1 MARLWNRILGLNSN
15 RIIRKIFEWDIMIKG
30 AWASDM
36 YDILVRTGYEDH
48 YYDKEKVDISF
59 VKDITFQQVKDRWAL
74 DMWCKPK
81 LCTYCEI
88 KHVYGPENYV
98 LYNLSR
104 KKRSLCAQIRAGILG
119 LHIETG
125 RYVGTDEEDRI
136 CSLCDL
142 NEIEN
147 EMHFVFYC
155 PFYNFIRQRLF
166 NKVDP
171 KNEFVWLDD
180 SEKLKHLFHYNIFSF
195 ASFLEK
201 A

>member
-1 MARLWNRILGLNSN
+1 MRYFLGVHKFAPTLAIMGDTGWEPSEVRWSVHMARLWNRILGLNSN

-30 AWASDM
+30 VWASDM
-36 YDILVRTGYEDH
+36 YDILVRAGYEDH
-48 YYDKEKVDISF
+48 YYDKEKVDLSF

-119 LHIETG
+119 LHTETG
-125 RYVGTDEEDRI
+125 RYIGTAEG
-136 CSLCDL
+136 
-142 NEIEN
+142 
-147 EMHFVFYC
+147 
-155 PFYNFIRQRLF
+155 
-166 NKVDP
+166 
-171 KNEFVWLDD
+171 
-180 SEKLKHLFHYNIFSF
+180 
-195 ASFLEK
+195 
-201 A
+201 